1 MTKEQRK
8 YADNVVKYNIDLY
21 EKLLEYAQS
30 LSDEEEAEKY
40 VKFLAVSS
48 SQECLFKIKEI
59 FTHCK
64 QLFNQSLDI
73 PSEIEVKLNDMKPA
87 FSLKGDVLINVSG
100 MEASEMLD
108 FVRDAVSK
116 SKDTNE
122 DNGDS

>member
-1 MTKEQRK
+1 MTKEQIK
-8 YADNVVKYNIDLY
+8 YAENVVKYNIELY

-30 LSDEEEAEKY
+30 LSEEEEAEKY

-64 QLFNQSLDI
+64 QLFNKSLDI
-73 PSEIEVKLNDMKPA
+73 PSEVEAKMND
-87 FSLKGDVLINVSG
+87 